1 MIFDQCPLFLEEIII
16 NLAFESPP
24 LWVWAIIVGVI
35 IAGKFAYRWRAT
47 KALAAEAEEKR
58 KKE

>member
-1 MIFDQCPLFLEEIII
+1 
-16 NLAFESPP
+16 LAFESPP